1 MSCHCNLCAH
11 KADNAAKMPKRSAA
25 QKTRQIPIQIV
36 ILLITS
42 SVLVSYVGSC
52 HGNHIGDVQTNHHSS
67 WPHNKEPHHHKN
79 PSHLPHHGGVGSGH
93 HSKDDEVSNK
103 SSFYP
108 EKPIKIPSTVHFRH
122 EKKKNRHH
130 HHQSNADPHRTTA
143 SNSNKSDESESIT
156 PSSATNQ
163 SAVETGYNDKVLEA
177 IQAFRSKIEPSAQ
190 RHASKVSDLGENS
203 VRTRLFPNTRVA
215 KDAAIKSGPMVYI
228 NPFTRVHSTGHNN
241 KSTSPVTKDWSGQ
254 KRAQESTEGITR
266 QTPEEASPSIYPNK
280 QPRDHKAAKQN
291 NNAKSRGTGAD
302 INLVAR
308 NDISEQNNN
317 NIEDA
322 LEEEEDDYYDD
333 DIAGDDNDEDEE
345 DEEEVDDRDQ
355 FEDGDNSLAINA
367 AGSITGHKKGGP
379 EGLRQHR
386 NGATTTHSSSAHHN
400 NRLQK
405 KMLKYPTTTTTT
417 RRPTVIT
424 TVSPATTV
432 RPPMHSY
439 PRSRSLTPPHLHP
452 HRNNRHHQSQQNLR
466 PVKSSEQ
473 LPLAKS
479 HNSLLR
485 HQGISQQKGPQQM
498 PLDKS
503 LGHKNN
509 HHDHING
516 ELHHRTVLQNSDEY
530 TDDEL
535 QADDYQSSV
544 PGERDRDREM
554 RHHQSAT
561 TQRTQ
566 HYRHTSGGGSG
577 GSANQG
583 LSHQQG
589 HQNHHLQRTHHQQ
602 QQQHQNRNRQH
613 ITSQS
618 TVSKGWIKWCTTS

>member
-11 KADNAAKMPKRSAA
+11 KADNAAKMHKRSAA
-25 QKTRQIPIQIV
+25 PKTRQIPIQVV

-79 PSHLPHHGGVGSGH
+79 PSHLPHHVVGGSGH
-93 HSKDDEVSNK
+93 HLKDDEVSNK
-103 SSFYP
+103 SSFHP

-130 HHQSNADPHRTTA
+130 HHQSNAHPHRTTA
-143 SNSNKSDESESIT
+143 SNSNKSDESEAIA

-163 SAVETGYNDKVLEA
+163 SVVETGYNDKVLEA
-177 IQAFRSKIEPSAQ
+177 IQAFRSKIEPSSQ
-190 RHASKVSDLGENS
+190 RHTSKVSDLGENS
-203 VRTRLFPNTRVA
+203 VRTRLFPDTREVA
-215 KDAAIKSGPMVYI
+215 KDANNKSGPMVYI
-228 NPFTRVHSTGHNN
+228 NPFTRVHSTGHNSINHN
-241 KSTSPVTKDWSGQ
+241 KSTSPVTKDWSGHR
-254 KRAQESTEGITR
+254 RAQESTEGITR
-266 QTPEEASPSIYPNK
+266 QSPEEASPSIGPNK
-280 QPRDHKAAKQN
+280 SRDHKAVKQN
-291 NNAKSRGTGAD
+291 NNNEKSRGTGAD

-317 NIEDA
+317 NIDDA
-322 LEEEEDDYYDD
+322 MEEEEDDYYDD
-333 DIAGDDNDEDEE
+333 DTGEEDNDEE
-345 DEEEVDDRDQ
+345 DGQGDEEVDDRDQ

-367 AGSITGHKKGGP
+367 AGSITGRHKKGGP

-386 NGATTTHSSSAHHN
+386 NGATTTYSSSGHHN

-405 KMLKYPTTTTTT
+405 KMLKYQTTTTTT

-432 RPPMHSY
+432 RPPPMHSY

-466 PVKSSEQ
+466 PVKPSEQ
-473 LPLAKS
+473 WPLAKS

-485 HQGISQQKGPQQM
+485 HQGISHQKGPQQM
-498 PLDKS
+498 PLGKS
-503 LGHKNN
+503 LAHKNN
-509 HHDHING
+509 HHAHING

-544 PGERDRDREM
+544 PGERERDREM

-561 TQRTQ
+561 TPRTQ
-566 HYRHTSGGGSG
+566 HYRHISGG

-583 LSHQQG
+583 LSHQG
-589 HQNHHLQRTHHQQ
+589 GNQNHHLQRTHHQQ
-602 QQQHQNRNRQH
+602 QQQQPQQNRNRQLV
-613 ITSQS
+613 TSQS
-618 TVSKGWIKWCTTS
+618 TVSEDC